1 MTIFFITI
9 LAAMALHS
17 LYLISNLFLGF
28 ATNKTI
34 LSSINITRIA
44 FIFILRLQFSN
55 GQVRTLNKL
64 TKLTKNDLKYIIDLL
79 NDKVQ
84 SSQDGYKTMPLNAII
99 KLIIIPN
106 ITLKKNIL

>member
-44 FIFILRLQFSN
+44 FIFIYWLPASRAPVVIISLITIYMRLADSQLDQILVSIIVFFMSH
-55 GQVRTLNKL
+55 QWLYQ
-64 TKLTKNDLKYIIDLL
+64 LKQ
-79 NDKVQ
+79 K
-84 SSQDGYKTMPLNAII
+84 II
-99 KLIIIPN
+99 K
-106 ITLKKNIL
+106 IL

>member
-44 FIFILRLQFSN
+44 FIFITGSAPVVIIYLITIYMRLADSQLDQILVSIIVFFMSH
-55 GQVRTLNKL
+55 QWLYQ
-64 TKLTKNDLKYIIDLL
+64 LKQ
-79 NDKVQ
+79 K
-84 SSQDGYKTMPLNAII
+84 II
-99 KLIIIPN
+99 K
-106 ITLKKNIL
+106 IL

>member
-9 LAAMALHS
+9 LVAMALHS

-44 FIFILRLQFSN
+44 FIFINIVVIISLIAIYMRLADSQLDQILVSIIVFFMSH
-55 GQVRTLNKL
+55 QWLYQ
-64 TKLTKNDLKYIIDLL
+64 LKQ
-79 NDKVQ
+79 K
-84 SSQDGYKTMPLNAII
+84 II
-99 KLIIIPN
+99 K
-106 ITLKKNIL
+106 ILLFG

>member
-44 FIFILRLQFSN
+44 FIFINIVVIISLITIYMRLADSQLDQILVSIIVFFMSH
-55 GQVRTLNKL
+55 QWLYQ
-64 TKLTKNDLKYIIDLL
+64 LKQ
-79 NDKVQ
+79 K
-84 SSQDGYKTMPLNAII
+84 II
-99 KLIIIPN
+99 K
-106 ITLKKNIL
+106 IL